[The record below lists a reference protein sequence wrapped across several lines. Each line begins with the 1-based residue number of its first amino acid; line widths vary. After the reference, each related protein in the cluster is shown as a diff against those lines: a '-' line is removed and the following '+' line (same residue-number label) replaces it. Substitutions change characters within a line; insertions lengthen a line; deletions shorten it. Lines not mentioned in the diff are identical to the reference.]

1 MFLNSILD
9 EKSNVYKKNQFID
22 LFDMKRKIQITYI
35 IW

>member
-1 MFLNSILD
+1 MILD
-9 EKSNVYKKNQFID
+9 KKSNVCKKNQFID

>member
-1 MFLNSILD
+1 MFLNTILD